1 MSSAIIKM
9 KRGSETDL
17 AEVSKSILDDFKG
30 DVAELSMEQMSEVNG
45 VKVLLLILER
55 YYMRNGSM
63 AVSTVQIIDSG
74 EVQQA
79 TIIGTGG
86 GEGLMNI
93 RAPIRI
99 LRAGSPR
106 FWRNS
111 ALRKS
116 DLDFEEGQTTYIYV
130 ITMIAAALTIYFSLD
145 EYKKGS
151 MSTRNFKII
160 CVCESVVLLS
170 QLYFLLT

>member
-30 DVAELSMEQMSEVNG
+30 DVAELSLEQMSEVNG

-79 TIIGTGG
+79 TIIGPGG

-93 RAPIRI
+93 SLGANQDFARRVAKV
-99 LRAGSPR
+99 LAKLG
-106 FWRNS
+106 
-111 ALRKS
+111 
-116 DLDFEEGQTTYIYV
+116 FEEIR
-130 ITMIAAALTIYFSLD
+130 S
-145 EYKKGS
+145 
-151 MSTRNFKII
+151 
-160 CVCESVVLLS
+160 
-170 QLYFLLT
+170 

>member
-30 DVAELSMEQMSEVNG
+30 DVAELSLEQMSEVNG

-79 TIIGTGG
+79 TIIGAGG

-93 RAPIRI
+93 SLGANQDFARRVAKV
-99 LRAGSPR
+99 LAKLG
-106 FWRNS
+106 
-111 ALRKS
+111 
-116 DLDFEEGQTTYIYV
+116 FEEV
-130 ITMIAAALTIYFSLD
+130 
-145 EYKKGS
+145 GS
-151 MSTRNFKII
+151 
-160 CVCESVVLLS
+160 
-170 QLYFLLT
+170 

>member
-1 MSSAIIKM
+1 
-9 KRGSETDL
+9 
-17 AEVSKSILDDFKG
+17 
-30 DVAELSMEQMSEVNG
+30 MSEVNG

-63 AVSTVQIIDSG
+63 AVSTVQIIYSG

-93 RAPIRI
+93 SLGANQDFAR
-99 LRAGSPR
+99 GSPR
-106 FWRNS
+106 FWRSS

-116 DLDFEEGQTTYIYV
+116 DLVLRRDKRCTF
-130 ITMIAAALTIYFSLD
+130 
-145 EYKKGS
+145 
-151 MSTRNFKII
+151 MS
-160 CVCESVVLLS
+160 
-170 QLYFLLT
+170 

>member
-30 DVAELSMEQMSEVNG
+30 DVAELSLEQMSEVNG

-93 RAPIRI
+93 SLGAYQDFARRVAKV
-99 LRAGSPR
+99 LAKLG
-106 FWRNS
+106 
-111 ALRKS
+111 
-116 DLDFEEGQTTYIYV
+116 FEEIRY
-130 ITMIAAALTIYFSLD
+130 
-145 EYKKGS
+145 
-151 MSTRNFKII
+151 
-160 CVCESVVLLS
+160 
-170 QLYFLLT
+170 

>member
-1 MSSAIIKM
+1 MSSAIVKM

-30 DVAELSMEQMSEVNG
+30 DVAELSLEPRSEVNG

-86 GEGLMNI
+86 CEGLRNI
-93 RAPIRI
+93 SLGANQDFARRVAKV
-99 LRAGSPR
+99 LAKLG
-106 FWRNS
+106 
-111 ALRKS
+111 
-116 DLDFEEGQTTYIYV
+116 FEEIR
-130 ITMIAAALTIYFSLD
+130 S
-145 EYKKGS
+145 
-151 MSTRNFKII
+151 
-160 CVCESVVLLS
+160 
-170 QLYFLLT
+170 

>member
-1 MSSAIIKM
+1 MTREPLVMIPGLMADARLFLPQMVRLGADRACHVCI
-9 KRGSETDL
+9 
-17 AEVSKSILDDFKG
+17 AAKG
-30 DVAELSMEQMSEVNG
+30 DTVEQMSEVNG

-93 RAPIRI
+93 SLGANQDFARRVAKV
-99 LRAGSPR
+99 LAKLG
-106 FWRNS
+106 
-111 ALRKS
+111 
-116 DLDFEEGQTTYIYV
+116 FEEIR
-130 ITMIAAALTIYFSLD
+130 S
-145 EYKKGS
+145 
-151 MSTRNFKII
+151 
-160 CVCESVVLLS
+160 
-170 QLYFLLT
+170 